1 MTKNDDFIDKYI
13 KNDINKI
20 WKIKTNRNEVFNQIE
35 ADFQLYPNTN
45 NIKKIQKPFVY
56 KHSLDVFSQQTFL
69 SVKDSDTI
77 RKKIPLYKQ
86 FDSLKCDDFE
96 YQPEYDRR

>member
-45 NIKKIQKPFVY
+45 NIKKI
-56 KHSLDVFSQQTFL
+56 
-69 SVKDSDTI
+69 
-77 RKKIPLYKQ
+77 
-86 FDSLKCDDFE
+86 
-96 YQPEYDRR
+96 